1 MKMKRKYFEVL
12 FRYHPIDQIGNKD
25 RNIRFS
31 VIGKIAQRETV
42 TR

>member
-1 MKMKRKYFEVL
+1 MKRKYFEVL
-12 FRYHPIDQIGNKD
+12 FHYHSIDQIGNKD

-31 VIGKIAQRETV
+31 VIGKISQRETV